1 MRVFYSYTDKAGD
14 DYEVEAEVNPVD
26 HNRIQIVNITGE
38 GDVELSMDDF
48 DTDEQRDILWK
59 AKEEA
64 EELDRMEE
72 DDYNEDE
79 DEELESD
86 Y

>member
-1 MRVFYSYTDKAGD
+1 MRVYFTFQDKAGD
-14 DYEVEAEVNPVD
+14 EYEVEAEVNPVD
-26 HNRIQIVNITGE
+26 HNRIQIVNITGA
-38 GDVELSMDDF
+38 GNVELSMDDF
-48 DTDEQRDILWK
+48 DADEQRDILWN

-64 EELDRMEE
+64 EELDKESD
-72 DDYNEDE
+72 DDYTDEE